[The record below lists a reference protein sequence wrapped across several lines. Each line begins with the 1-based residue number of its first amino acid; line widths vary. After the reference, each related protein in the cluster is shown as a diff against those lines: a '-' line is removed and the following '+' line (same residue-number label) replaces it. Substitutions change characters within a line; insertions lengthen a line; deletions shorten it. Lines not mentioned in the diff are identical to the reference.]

1 MTKTAAI
8 PSQAVIYCRVSSKK
22 QATGGHGLDS
32 QEHRCREYAKAKGYT
47 VAAVFT
53 DDVSGGGDFMKRP
66 GMVAL
71 LRYLET
77 HAHEPHVVI
86 FDDLK
91 RYARDTVFH
100 LKLRQEMTLRN
111 ATRECLNFNFED
123 SPEGEFIETIIAAQS
138 QLERQ
143 QNSRQVRQKMRARV
157 MNGYWVFR
165 APIGY
170 RHEKREGHGK
180 VLVPDEPNASIV
192 REALEG
198 FATGRFGSQV
208 EVKRYLDCFPD
219 YGTQTENGIR
229 IQRVR
234 EMLECPVYAGYVEAP
249 GWGIG
254 LMKGQHEGLVSFETH
269 QRVLERLRGK
279 TPAAFRKDTSEDF
292 PLRGIVTCACC
303 ARAMTAAFS
312 TGRHARYGYYFC
324 QTKGCEQ
331 GRKSI
336 RKERIEEEFEALLE
350 SLRADDALAR
360 AMNDIVKGLWEDGR
374 AGQAE
379 RHKLLKA
386 ELAQIER
393 KSALLMERLIAAE
406 SSVLIAAYED
416 EVRKLQ
422 ERRIVVQEK
431 LSNKPSA
438 GIDSTMGYRTA
449 LSFIA
454 NPGKLWASGH
464 LTLRRTVPKLLFGGR
479 LPYHRIEGYRTADIA
494 YPFKALQAIKH
505 GKYDLVPRGGIEPPT
520 LRFSVAC
527 STN

>member
-1 MTKTAAI
+1 MTQNAAH
-8 PSQAVIYCRVSSKK
+8 PTEALIYCRVSGKR
-22 QATGGHGLDS
+22 QVTDGHGLDS
-32 QEHRCREYAKAKGYT
+32 QETRCREYARARGYT
-47 VAAVFT
+47 VIDVFT
-53 DDVSGGGDFMKRP
+53 DDVTGEGDFMKRP
-66 GMVAL
+66 GMVKL
-71 LRYLET
+71 LRYLDD
-77 HAHEPHVVI
+77 HAPKRYVVI

-91 RYARDTVFH
+91 RYARDTMFH
-100 LKLRQEMTLRN
+100 LKLRQEMGLRN
-111 ATRECLNFNFED
+111 AMRECLNFKFED

-143 QNSRQVRQKMRARV
+143 QNARQTRQKMRARV

-170 RHEKREGHGK
+170 RHKKREGHGK

-192 REALEG
+192 REVLEG
-198 FATGRFGSQV
+198 FASGRFASQI
-208 EVKRYLDCFPD
+208 EVKRYLDSFPHF
-219 YGTQTENGIR
+219 GCQTDEGIR

-234 EMLECPVYAGYVEAP
+234 QILECPVYAGYVHAP
-249 GWGIG
+249 EWDIG
-254 LMKGQHEGLVSFETH
+254 LKKGQHEPLVSFETH

-279 TPAAFRKDTSEDF
+279 TPAAFRKDTREDF

-303 ARAMTAAFS
+303 GRAMTAAFS
-312 TGRHARYGYYFC
+312 KGRYARYGYYFC

-336 RKERIEEEFEALLE
+336 RKERIEQEFEALLE
-350 SLRADDALAR
+350 SLRADEALAR
-360 AMNDIVKGLWEDGR
+360 AFHDVVAEVWEG
-374 AGQAE
+374 GQANEAE
-379 RHKLLKA
+379 RHQLLKA
-386 ELAQIER
+386 ELTQIER
-393 KSALLMERLIAAE
+393 KSAALMERLIAAE
-406 SSVLIAAYED
+406 SSVLIAAYEE

-422 ERRIVVQEK
+422 ERRIGVQEK
-431 LSNKPSA
+431 LAAKPSMTV
-438 GIDSTMGYRTA
+438 DFRTGYRTA

-454 NPGKLWASGH
+454 NPGKLWASEH
-464 LTLRRTVPKLLFGGR
+464 LPLRRTVPKLLFGGR

-505 GKYDLVPRGGIEPPT
+505 GEYRLVPRGGIEPPT

>member
-1 MTKTAAI
+1 M
-8 PSQAVIYCRVSSKK
+8 
-22 QATGGHGLDS
+22 
-32 QEHRCREYAKAKGYT
+32 
-47 VAAVFT
+47 AAVFT

-77 HAHEPHVVI
+77 HADEPHVVI

-198 FATGRFGSQV
+198 YATGRFASQI
-208 EVKRYLDCFPD
+208 EVKRYLDRFPD
-219 YGTQTENGIR
+219 FGHQTDEGIR

-234 EMLECPVYAGYVEAP
+234 EMLECPVYAGYVHAP
-249 GWGIG
+249 GWDIG
-254 LMKGQHEGLVSFETH
+254 LRKGQHEPLVSFETH

-279 TPAAFRKDTSEDF
+279 TQAAFRKDTRQDF

-303 ARAMTAAFS
+303 DRPMTAAFS
-312 TGRHARYGYYFC
+312 KGRHARYGYYFC

-336 RKERIEEEFEALLE
+336 RRERIEEEFEALLE
-350 SLRADDALAR
+350 SLRADEALAR
-360 AMNDIVKGLWEDGR
+360 GFHEIVAEVWESGR

-379 RHKLLKA
+379 QHKLLKA
-386 ELAQIER
+386 ELVQIER
-393 KSALLMERLIAAE
+393 KSAALMERLIAAE
-406 SSVLIAAYED
+406 SSVLIAAYEQ

-422 ERRIVVQEK
+422 ERRIAVQEK
-431 LSNKPSA
+431 LSNKPEQMV
-438 GIDSTMGYRTA
+438 DFRTGYRTA

-454 NPGKLWASGH
+454 NPGKLWASEH

-494 YPFKALQAIKH
+494 YPFKALQGIKH
-505 GKYDLVPRGGIEPPT
+505 GKYGLVRLAGLEPA
-520 LRFSVAC
+520 LRLRRIFII
-527 STN
+527 